1 MNSKMNQKI
10 NQVTENTLVV
20 GMDIAKR
27 VHYACF
33 VDDRGRMIDKAFSV
47 HQSKE
52 GFESLYDQILQ
63 TMQETKKTEVIVGIE
78 PTGHY
83 WMNLAYFLDQHGI
96 PLVMVNPLHVK
107 RSKELDDN
115 LPTKNDKKDALVIA
129 RLMKD
134 GRFSYPRI
142 LKEIEA
148 ELRIGST
155 LRSKLTE
162 DLASIKNRIIRW
174 LDRYFPEFTQVF
186 PAFGKM
192 ALATLE
198 KTPLPQDIQHKTAEE
213 LVFLYR
219 QVEGMRAPQLPK
231 AKLLIETSINSIGL
245 TEGTQMARQEIATLL
260 RQYRLLESEIES
272 VNSQLAEM
280 AKTTMEYDLLAS
292 VPGLGDATIVD
303 LLSEVGSFS
312 LYENPRQLIKLAGL
326 TLRENSSGQHKGQK
340 HISKR
345 GRKKLRNILFKVIVP
360 LIRHNKAFKQLH
372 AYYTTRN
379 QNPLRGKQSMVVLCG
394 KLLKILHG
402 ICKKKVYFNEQFM
415 MRDLHCLGEAA

>member
-1 MNSKMNQKI
+1 MNFKWNEKL
-10 NQVTENTLVV
+10 NQVTEHTLVV

-33 VDDRGRMIDKAFSV
+33 VDERGRVIEKAFAV
-47 HQSKE
+47 HQSKQ
-52 GFESLYDQILQ
+52 GFENLYEKIRQ
-63 TMQETKKTEVIVGIE
+63 TMKEAKKTEVIVGIE

-83 WMNLAYFLDQHGI
+83 WMNLASFLDQYGI
-96 PLVMVNPLHVK
+96 PLVMVNPMHVR

-134 GRFSYPRI
+134 GRFSYPRL
-142 LKEIEA
+142 LKDVEA

-174 LDRYFPEFTQVF
+174 LDRYFPEFSQVY

-198 KTPLPQDIQHKTAEE
+198 MTPLPQDIDGKSAEE

-219 QVEGMRAPQLPK
+219 QVKGMRAPQLPK
-231 AKLLIETSINSIGL
+231 AKLLIEVAINSIGL
-245 TEGTQMARQEIATLL
+245 TEGTQMARHEIATLL
-260 RQYRLLESEIES
+260 RQYRLLEEEIET
-272 VNSQLAEM
+272 VNCQLAEM
-280 AKTTMEYDLLAS
+280 AKATAEYEFLAS

-312 LYENPRQLIKLAGL
+312 IYENPRQLIKLAGL

-340 HISKR
+340 RISKR
-345 GRKKLRNILFKVIVP
+345 GRKRLRYILFKVIVP
-360 LIRHNKAFKQLH
+360 LIRHNEAFKQLH
-372 AYYTTRN
+372 EYYTTRQ

-394 KLLKILHG
+394 KLLKVLHG
-402 ICKKKVYFNEQFM
+402 ICKKKVHFNEQYM
-415 MRDLHCLGEAA
+415 MKDLYCLSEAA

>member
-1 MNSKMNQKI
+1 MHSKMNNKI

-20 GMDIAKR
+20 GIDIAKH

-33 VDDRGRMIDKAFSV
+33 VDERGRVIEKAFSV
-47 HQSKE
+47 YQSKE
-52 GFESLYDQILQ
+52 GFESLYEKIRQ
-63 TMQETKKTEVIVGIE
+63 TLLETQKTEVIVGIE

-83 WMNLAYFLDQHGI
+83 WMNLAYFLDQYDI
-96 PLVMVNPLHVK
+96 PLVMVNPMHVK

-129 RLMKD
+129 RLLKD

-142 LKEIEA
+142 LKEVEA

-186 PAFGKM
+186 PSFGKM
-192 ALATLE
+192 ALTALE
-198 KTPLPQDIQHKTAEE
+198 RTPMPQDIQGKTAEE

-219 QVEGMRAPQLPK
+219 QVGGMRAPQLPK
-231 AKLLIETSINSIGL
+231 AKLLIEKASNSIGL
-245 TEGTQMARQEIATLL
+245 TEGQKMAKHEIATLL
-260 RQYRLLESEIES
+260 RQFRLLEAEIEA
-272 VNSQLAEM
+272 VNDQLTEM

-345 GRKKLRNILFKVIVP
+345 GRKRLRHILFKVIVP
-360 LIRHNKAFKQLH
+360 LIRHNLAFKQLH
-372 AYYTTRN
+372 EYYTTRN

-402 ICKKKVYFNEQFM
+402 ICKKKVYFNEQLM
-415 MRDLHCLGEAA
+415 MKDLYCLGEAA

>member
-1 MNSKMNQKI
+1 MNSKWNEKL
-10 NQVTENTLVV
+10 NQVTENTLVIGV
-20 GMDIAKR
+20 DIAKS

-33 VDDRGRMIDKAFSV
+33 VDERGRVIQNPFAV

-52 GFESLYDQILQ
+52 GFEAFYQMIRQ
-63 TMQETKKTEVIVGIE
+63 AIKKTQKTDVIVGIE

-83 WMNLAYFLDQHGI
+83 WMNLAYFLDQYGI
-96 PLVMVNPLHVK
+96 PLAMVNPSHVK

-115 LPTKNDKKDALVIA
+115 LQTKNDKKDAVVIA

-134 GRFSYPRI
+134 GRFCYPRL
-142 LKEIEA
+142 LKNIEA

-162 DLASIKNRIIRW
+162 DLTSIKNRIVRW
-174 LDRYFPEFTQVF
+174 LDRYFPEFRQVY

-198 KTPLPQDIQHKTAEE
+198 MTPLPQDIVGKTPEE

-231 AKLLIETSINSIGL
+231 AKLLIEAADNSIGL
-245 TEGTQMARQEIATLL
+245 IEGLQMARHEIATLL
-260 RQYRLLESEIES
+260 RQYRLLEGEIEA

-280 AKTTMEYDLLAS
+280 ARATAEYEFLNS
-292 VPGLGDATIVD
+292 VPGIGDATIVD
-303 LLSEVGSFS
+303 LLSEVGSFT

-345 GRKKLRNILFKVIVP
+345 GRKRLRMVLFKVIVP
-360 LIRHNKAFKQLH
+360 LIRHNKAFKKLH
-372 AYYTTRN
+372 EYYTTRTI
-379 QNPLRGKQSMVVLCG
+379 NPLKGKQSMVVLCG
-394 KLLKILHG
+394 KLLKVLHG
-402 ICKKKVYFNEQFM
+402 ICKKKVQFDERYM
-415 MRDLHCLGEAA
+415 MNDLHCLGEAA

>member
-1 MNSKMNQKI
+1 MHSKMNNKI

-20 GMDIAKR
+20 GIDIAKH

-33 VDDRGRMIDKAFSV
+33 VDERGRVIEKAFAV

-52 GFESLYDQILQ
+52 GFESLYEKIRQ
-63 TMQETKKTEVIVGIE
+63 TLLETQKTEVIVGIE

-83 WMNLAYFLDQHGI
+83 WMNLAYFLDQYGI
-96 PLVMVNPLHVK
+96 SLVMVNPMHVK

-129 RLMKD
+129 RLLKD

-142 LKEIEA
+142 LKEVEA

-186 PAFGKM
+186 PSFGKM
-192 ALATLE
+192 ALTALE
-198 KTPLPQDIQHKTAEE
+198 RTPMPQDIQGKTAEE

-219 QVEGMRAPQLPK
+219 QVGGMRAPQLPK
-231 AKLLIETSINSIGL
+231 AKLLIEKASNSIGL
-245 TEGTQMARQEIATLL
+245 TEGQKMAKHEIATLL
-260 RQYRLLESEIES
+260 RQFRLLEAEIEA
-272 VNSQLAEM
+272 VNDQLTEM

-345 GRKKLRNILFKVIVP
+345 GRKRLRHILFKVIVP
-360 LIRHNKAFKQLH
+360 LIRHNLAFKQLH
-372 AYYTTRN
+372 EYYTTRN

-402 ICKKKVYFNEQFM
+402 ICKKKVYFNEQLM
-415 MRDLHCLGEAA
+415 MKDLYCLGEAA

>member
-1 MNSKMNQKI
+1 MNSIANEKL
-10 NQVTENTLVV
+10 NQVTENTLVI
-20 GMDIAKR
+20 GMDIAKS

-33 VDDRGRMIDKAFSV
+33 VDERGRVIEKAFAV
-47 HQSKE
+47 HQSKK
-52 GFESLYDQILQ
+52 GFEALYQKIRQ
-63 TMQETKKTEVIVGIE
+63 AMKETKKTEVIVGIE

-83 WMNLAYFLDQHGI
+83 WMNLAYFLHQYEI

-134 GRFSYPRI
+134 GRFSYPRF
-142 LKEIEA
+142 LKEVEA

-174 LDRYFPEFTQVF
+174 LDRYFPEFTQVY

-192 ALATLE
+192 ALAALQM
-198 KTPLPQDIQHKTAEE
+198 TPLPQDIEGKTAEE
-213 LVFLYR
+213 IVFLYR

-231 AKLLIETSINSIGL
+231 AELLVEAATSSIGL
-245 TEGTQMARQEIATLL
+245 TEGLQMARHEIATLL
-260 RQYRLLESEIES
+260 RQYRLLEGEIES
-272 VNSQLAEM
+272 LNSQLAEM
-280 AKTTMEYDLLAS
+280 TKATQEYELLSS

-326 TLRENSSGQHKGQK
+326 TLRETSSGQHKGQK

-345 GRKKLRNILFKVIVP
+345 GRKRLRMVLFKVIVP

-372 AYYTTRN
+372 EYYTTRPL
-379 QNPLRGKQSMVVLCG
+379 NPLRGKQSMVVLCS

-402 ICKKKVYFNEQFM
+402 ICKKRVLFDARYM
-415 MRDLHCLGEAA
+415 MQDLHCLGVSV